1 MARVLKNYVF
11 PGEKRTRLPI
21 EQWLNGK
28 TWEITKSDY
37 SVKPRSLVVTMYKVA
52 RDTGKK
58 VRIRQ
63 EPNGRLIVRATWR
76 RSRKAIEQGG
86 SHVGTQ
92 AQCR

>member
-11 PGEKRTRLPI
+11 PGEKRQRSPI

-37 SVKPRSLVVTMYKVA
+37 SVKPRSLMVTMYKLA
-52 RDTGKK
+52 KASGKK
-58 VRIRQ
+58 VRIH
-63 EPNGRLIVRATWR
+63 PTSDGSLIVRASWR
-76 RSRKAIEQGG
+76 RGRKATEQGG